1 MKNTMFKLGRL
12 PNGLDL
18 LNYFVGLTTMYWTAA
33 AAAVVKGVSD
43 KRAADKAQHARDA
56 AATTEREQAAK
67 AAGYL
72 EPYRQFG
79 EEQLGDLQNWLAGPG
94 GAFQKPTMEEIQ
106 ATPGYASRLGAIES
120 SAAARGSLFSG
131 NALRDIGEFG
141 ASEYDR
147 EYNREMGR
155 RQNELN
161 QRLQLVNLGYGAAG
175 GQAGI
180 SQGLGSSL
188 SGLQRDRAQADSA
201 YYRGL
206 GNTVSSGL
214 GAYQGQQ
221 NWNAFLKNMG

>member
-33 AAAVVKGVSD
+33 AAAVVKGASD

-56 AATTEREQAAK
+56 AAATEREQAAE
-67 AAGYL
+67 AARYL
-72 EPYRQFG
+72 EPYRKFG
-79 EEQLGDLQNWLAGPG
+79 EGQLGDLQNWLAGSG
-94 GAFQKPTMEEIQ
+94 GAFHQPTMEEIQ

-147 EYNREMGR
+147 EIGR

-188 SGLQRDRAQADSA
+188 AGLQRERAQADSA

-206 GNTVSSGL
+206 GDTVSSGL

-221 NWNAFLKNMG
+221 NWNAFLKKME